1 LGVRLLLVGGNGFIG
16 PSVVNELVRAGHQVA
31 ILHRG
36 RTDRSAGGVT
46 HIHGDRRHLADCAER
61 LLAFGPEVVI
71 DLILS
76 SGRQAQELMTL
87 FRGRARRVI
96 GISSCD
102 VYRACGVFH
111 RSEDGPLEPLPL
123 TESSALRTKL
133 QTYPDAQI
141 RSLQEIFGWL
151 DDEFDKIPVERAILD
166 DRELPGTIVRL
177 PMVYGPGDRLHRFR
191 PVLSQIDQQQAE
203 MLFEERQAAWRSPRG
218 FVENVGAAIALVATA
233 PRAAGRIYNVA
244 ERESWSELE
253 WAQHIARAAGW
264 HGRFVVLPPDR
275 TPAHLKRPGNFDQHW
290 VVDSGRIREELGYR
304 EPISREAAIRRTIEW
319 EREQASAHVTRPE

>member
-1 LGVRLLLVGGNGFIG
+1 VRLLLIGGNGFIG

-36 RTDRSAGGVT
+36 RADRSAAGVT
-46 HIHGDRRHLADCAER
+46 HIRGDRRHLADCGEH

-71 DLILS
+71 DLIPS

-87 FRGRARRVI
+87 FRGHARRVV

-133 QTYPDAQI
+133 QTYPAAQI
-141 RSLQEIFGWL
+141 LALQEVFEWL
-151 DDEFDKIPVERAILD
+151 DDEYDKIPVERAILD
-166 DRELPGTIVRL
+166 DPELPGTIVRL
-177 PMVYGPGDRLHRFR
+177 PMVYGPGDRLHRFL
-191 PVLSQIDQQQAE
+191 PVLSQMDQRLPE
-203 MLFEERQAAWRSPRG
+203 IVFEERHAAWRSPRG
-218 FVENVGAAIALVATA
+218 FVENVGAAIALAATA

-253 WAQHIARAAGW
+253 WAQHIAAAAGW
-264 HGRFVVLPPDR
+264 HGRFVVLAPDR
-275 TPAHLKRPGNFDQHW
+275 APAHLKRPGNFDQHW
-290 VVDSGRIREELGYR
+290 VVDTTRIREELEYR
-304 EPISREAAIRRTIEW
+304 EPISREAAIGRTIEW
-319 EREQASAHVTRPE
+319 ERAQAPGRVTRPE